1 MRADRLIS
9 LLLILQNRGK
19 LTAQRLADLLETS
32 ERTIYRDVD
41 SLSAAGVPIYAEKG
55 PGGGIALL
63 ESYRTTLTGLTT
75 EEARALFM
83 LTVPAPLEQLGLSQ
97 DLNSALLKLSASLP
111 PSHQLAEERTRQRF
125 FLDAVPWSD
134 QAEPAPFLHLV
145 QQALWQDQSLRLIYR
160 TFFNTQVEICAQPLG
175 LVAKASVWYLVY
187 ALDGAPRVV
196 RVSNL
201 VDAEILSETFTRP
214 VGFDLASFWRTWC
227 EESSSRLPFI
237 AVVRVSP
244 ELANELPRYFG
255 SAIPRDITR
264 AQPDER
270 GWIEFSLAFEHFFA
284 ARERLLSFGGAAEV
298 IDPLPLRE
306 SVADYA
312 RQITKI
318 YEDTP

>member
-187 ALDGAPRVV
+187 ALDGAPVSCGCQTWWTPRSCQRPLPALSALTLPHFGEHGV
-196 RVSNL
+196 RNRPPVCRSSQSFGFHLNWQMNCRGIL
-201 VDAEILSETFTRP
+201 VALFHET
-214 VGFDLASFWRTWC
+214 
-227 EESSSRLPFI
+227 
-237 AVVRVSP
+237 SP
-244 ELANELPRYFG
+244 ELNPMKGVG
-255 SAIPRDITR
+255 SNFHWLSSIFL
-264 AQPDER
+264 QPA
-270 GWIEFSLAFEHFFA
+270 SVSSVLA
-284 ARERLLSFGGAAEV
+284 V
-298 IDPLPLRE
+298 
-306 SVADYA
+306 
-312 RQITKI
+312 RQK
-318 YEDTP
+318 